1 MGRHTWSG
9 RAAGLGG
16 STVEPVVLDTSV
28 LVDLL
33 RADLG
38 ARRLIEALD
47 DGADLWGVAVTR
59 TELLAGARAG
69 DGPAIHRALGHAP
82 PPWIDV
88 DPTARGPRRADGSPL
103 RSVPPGRGH
112 GRLPDRGRSTAPGSA
127 HAC

>member
-33 RADLG
+33 RADPR

-59 TELLAGARAG
+59 TELLAGARVG
-69 DGPAIHRALGHAP
+69 DGPAITALLNTLLDWTWTHCSRTSPGGWQPTTVGPTRAWA
-82 PPWIDV
+82 
-88 DPTARGPRRADGSPL
+88 
-103 RSVPPGRGH
+103 
-112 GRLPDRGRSTAPGSA
+112 RSTT
-127 HAC
+127 